1 MYNQGSEKYLRRII
15 SQKIFIKGLV
25 KTITRAMKSKKL
37 SRKGRGINYVE
48 PSFSAQYELVLR
60 KMFKKNTEFYLL
72 IYFFNIFIGV

>member
-1 MYNQGSEKYLRRII
+1 MYNQVSEKYLRRII
-15 SQKIFIKGLV
+15 SQKIFIKGLL

-60 KMFKKNTEFYLL
+60 KMLKKKIQNFIYL
-72 IYFFNIFIGV
+72 FIF

>member
-1 MYNQGSEKYLRRII
+1 MYNQVSEKYLRRII
-15 SQKIFIKGLV
+15 SQKIFIKGLL

-60 KMFKKNTEFYLL
+60 KMLKKKIRNFIYL
-72 IYFFNIFIGV
+72 FIF